1 MPSCH
6 GDMGYRA
13 SKGGIACFCMYLSVA
28 PSLSCLSCVLSGWSG
43 MNVEAYMHICM
54 YVGMGHGQCWFW
66 PVCEQVYRPFFL
78 PLCVFLF
85 LGMSEGMFVCM
96 CHGPFV
102 FLSL

>member
-1 MPSCH
+1 M
-6 GDMGYRA
+6 A
-13 SKGGIACFCMYLSVA
+13 SVG
-28 PSLSCLSCVLSGWSG
+28 SGLFVSR
-43 MNVEAYMHICM
+43 YIDI
-54 YVGMGHGQCWFW
+54 
-66 PVCEQVYRPFFL
+66 FFL